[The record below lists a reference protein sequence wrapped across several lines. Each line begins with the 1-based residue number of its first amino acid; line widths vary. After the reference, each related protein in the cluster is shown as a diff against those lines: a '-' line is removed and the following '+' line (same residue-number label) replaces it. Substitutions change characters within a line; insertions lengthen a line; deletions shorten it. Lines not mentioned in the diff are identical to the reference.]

1 MDAESSMLE
10 VLAVVNCG
18 AGNRNSWQLSSRL
31 VGGLKTGAW
40 KVRDLDGKLGVL
52 KGYECQRSAKD
63 VESWAALVRAA
74 RVAGWPTP
82 EWHAWGVDRLGY
94 PYTLVD
100 FVEGAPRQQLDE
112 ATLDA
117 LLAATEIQRGLAAG
131 CAVNAV
137 NKSAEAWNSVFHNT
151 QRWKSVLTRRS
162 PDALRAGEAVARK
175 AEPFRDIELPA
186 VDLVHTDF
194 GLHNVLFRDRALA
207 AVVDLEGLSRGTVS
221 IDLATLLFATHAT
234 GAYEERALQR
244 LIEHAL
250 GRDGAP
256 VVTVALA
263 SALFDWVIYAT
274 ARLGAAEVTDFLVT
288 ATALFD
294 RLR

>member
-10 VLAVVNCG
+10 ILAIVNCG
-18 AGNRNSWQLSSRL
+18 AGKRNPWQLSSRL
-31 VGGLKTGAW
+31 AGGLKTGAW
-40 KVRDLDGKLGVL
+40 KVRDLDGNLGVL
-52 KGYECQRSAKD
+52 KGYEFRRSATD
-63 VESWAALVRAA
+63 VESWAALVAAA
-74 RVAGWPTP
+74 RGAGWPTP
-82 EWHAWGVDRLGY
+82 EWYAWGVDRLGH

-100 FVEGAPRQQLDE
+100 FVEGAPPQRLDE

-131 CAVNAV
+131 CAVN
-137 NKSAEAWNSVFHNT
+137 KSAQASNSVFHNT
-151 QRWKSVLTRRS
+151 QRWRSVLTRRS
-162 PDALRAGEAVARK
+162 PEALQAGEAIARK

-221 IDLATLLFATHAT
+221 IDLATLLFATHAA
-234 GAYEERALQR
+234 GAYEEQALQR

-250 GRDGAP
+250 GRDGVP

-263 SALFDWVIYAT
+263 SALFDWVVYAT
-274 ARLGAAEVTDFLVT
+274 ARLDTTEVTDFLVT
-288 ATALFD
+288 ATSLFD